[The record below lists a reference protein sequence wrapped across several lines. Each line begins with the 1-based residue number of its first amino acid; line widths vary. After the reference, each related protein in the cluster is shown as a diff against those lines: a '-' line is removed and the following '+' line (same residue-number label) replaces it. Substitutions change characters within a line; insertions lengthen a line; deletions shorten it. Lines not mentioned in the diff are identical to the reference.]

1 MKYKLISAFTTNLV
15 LLFLVHT
22 TLAGS
27 IKGNVHLE
35 GSPSNANV
43 LVYIEHVDSSFAAP
57 QKHALMNQ
65 KDLMFIPEVLPVL
78 TGTTVDFLNS
88 DNVLHNVFTESK
100 CAGNFNL
107 GTWQKGQIRSY
118 TFNKPD
124 CFATILC
131 DVHPDMQAWIAVLQ
145 NPYFSL
151 TNKNG
156 EYEIKN
162 LPPGNYQLK
171 VWSPFYKAETIDV
184 VIKDNNPVIRNFT
197 LTRTNE

>member
-100 CAGNFNL
+100 CAGNF
-107 GTWQKGQIRSY
+107 
-118 TFNKPD
+118 
-124 CFATILC
+124 ILSHC
-131 DVHPDMQAWIAVLQ
+131 SFHTGCMVPHH
-145 NPYFSL
+145 S
-151 TNKNG
+151 
-156 EYEIKN
+156 
-162 LPPGNYQLK
+162 
-171 VWSPFYKAETIDV
+171 
-184 VIKDNNPVIRNFT
+184 RNFSHA
-197 LTRTNE
+197 LVEIELR